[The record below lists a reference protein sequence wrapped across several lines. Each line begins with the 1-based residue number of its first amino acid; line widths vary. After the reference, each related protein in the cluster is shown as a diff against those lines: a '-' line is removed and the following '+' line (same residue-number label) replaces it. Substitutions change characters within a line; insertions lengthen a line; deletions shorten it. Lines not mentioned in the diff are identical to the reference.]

1 MSSTSTNKQPLLID
15 RPLIE
20 VEVLTTAAVG
30 DSNQDTYKV
39 QGGQGPVLLVDM
51 DRTLSDDDISGGII
65 DTIELIRNEALPNV
79 DITILASG
87 LANQVS
93 YTTGAIVE
101 AASGFFNAN
110 LTLNKTSPEVIN
122 TTVTSGTESQ
132 LVTFASG
139 NLIFIPS
146 GLPTAR
152 EIGVTESGTSIVVSQ
167 YDYLY
172 ITNSGAVSNGA
183 TQLPSGVGVYQHINS
198 NAISGAPGTFTYTI
212 ASGFRYLSATPGTA
226 TLTSGYYIYTGS
238 GFTNYAAVTSYT
250 NASGFSQIGTSPV
263 YYKSPVTISPFNI
276 INVTTTNFVNSQ
288 SQILNGVGVY
298 QYTGNTV
305 LSVRP
310 DVINFTASNGFTYL
324 GNELGSHSN
333 GPGFYKY
340 TNANVLTSYDRTT
353 KLTVD
358 NGFQFI
364 GSVLSDDFEN
374 VEVCFYHVRQK
385 VNPVANDGDYK
396 FIGSAK
402 LLSNQNRTDALSSL
416 PHLSVPVP
424 YAGGTGS
431 VNENGEVT
439 ATLEIDKPL
448 KNRGLFLQRGDA
460 LYCGIYATNGTAV
473 NYAPGVTVIAQGGYY

>member
-30 DSNQDTYKV
+30 DSNQDTYRV

-65 DTIELIRNEALPNV
+65 DTIELVRNEALPNV
-79 DITILASG
+79 DVIIAASG
-87 LANQVS
+87 LATQVS
-93 YTTGAIVE
+93 YVNGAIVE
-101 AASGFFNAN
+101 AASGFFDADQV
-110 LTLNKTSPEVIN
+110 LDKTTAETIDVN
-122 TTVTSGTESQ
+122 VTSGTESQ
-132 LVTFASG
+132 SVTFASG
-139 NLIFIPS
+139 DLVFIPS
-146 GLPTAR
+146 GVPVPT
-152 EIGVTESGTSIVVSQ
+152 EIGVAASGVSIVVSQ

-172 ITNSGAVSNGA
+172 ITSSGVVPSG
-183 TQLPSGVGVYQHINS
+183 TQLPSGIGVYQHINS
-198 NAISGAPGTFTYTI
+198 QAINGAPATFTYTV
-212 ASGFRYLSATPGTA
+212 ASGFRYVGATPGTA
-226 TLTSGYYIYTGS
+226 TLSSGYYLYTGS
-238 GFTNYAAVTSYT
+238 GFTAYEAVTSYT
-250 NASGFSQIGTSPV
+250 SASGFTRLGSVSV
-263 YYKSPVTISPFNI
+263 YYKYPVTIQPFDI
-276 INVTTTNFVNSQ
+276 IQVTTTNFVNSQ
-288 SQILNGVGVY
+288 TQIPNGIGVY
-298 QYTGNTV
+298 QYTGSTS

-310 DVINFTASNGFTYL
+310 DTINFSASNNFVYL
-324 GNELGSHSN
+324 KSTLGSYSN

-340 TNANVLTSYDRTT
+340 TGNNLLTSFDRVTNIT
-353 KLTVD
+353 LA
-358 NGFQFI
+358 NGFEFI
-364 GSVLSDDFEN
+364 GATLSDDFDV

-402 LLSNQNRTDALSSL
+402 LQPNDSRADALLSL

-424 YAGGTGS
+424 YAGGTAMT
-431 VNENGEVT
+431 NENGDIT
-439 ATLEIDKPL
+439 RMIDIDKPL